1 MKNYV
6 IIIIGSIL
14 LAGCEQA
21 SKSIKETFEPAA
33 DTTALH
39 KKHEQIPVSVPS
51 PYDPEVERQIEE
63 ARRLVNTML
72 EKHTKTHNDTYTE
85 GKNTGFLTNENKLKN
100 AEEALRKLPQYA
112 GKEIKIY
119 YIIHFY
125 DNGTILAMLQH
136 PTNPGYI
143 DNYEYKN
150 GKWSDPRPA
159 QMSVRDD
166 IQSRLVPL
174 DKIDFANVA
183 KAADVYSQKTAQI
196 EGAKPFTTIYI
207 SIANNKLRW
216 FPASING
223 SRERY
228 SIELNQNGTLKK
240 FERE

>member
-1 MKNYV
+1 MKNL
-6 IIIIGSIL
+6 IIIIVGSIFL
-14 LAGCEQA
+14 TGCEQV
-21 SKSIKETFEPAA
+21 SKSVRETFEPVA
-33 DTTALH
+33 DTTAQL
-39 KKHEQIPVSVPS
+39 KKNEQIPVSVSS
-51 PYDPEVERQIEE
+51 PYNPEVEKQIEE
-63 ARRLVNTML
+63 ARHLVNTML
-72 EKHTKTHNDTYTE
+72 EKHTKTHIDTYTE

-125 DNGTILAMLQH
+125 DNGSILAMLQH
-136 PTNPGYI
+136 PTNPDYI
-143 DNYEYKN
+143 DNYEYKD
-150 GKWSDPRPA
+150 GKWSEPRPE
-159 QMSVRDD
+159 QISVRDD

-174 DKIDFANVA
+174 DKMDFASVA
-183 KAADVYSQKTAQI
+183 KAADLYSQKIAQI
-196 EGAKPFTTIYI
+196 EGAKPLTTIYI

>member
-1 MKNYV
+1 MKNSV
-6 IIIIGSIL
+6 IIIIGSML
-14 LAGCEQA
+14 LTGCEQA
-21 SKSIKETFEPAA
+21 SKSIKETFEPKV
-33 DTTALH
+33 DTTVQLKRNEH
-39 KKHEQIPVSVPS
+39 IPASIPG
-51 PYDPEVERQIEE
+51 PYSPEVEKQIEE
-63 ARRLVNTML
+63 AQRLVNTML
-72 EKHTKTHNDTYTE
+72 EKQGKKGTDTPAE
-85 GKNTGFLTNENKLKN
+85 GKSINFLTNEAELKN
-100 AEEALRKLPQYA
+100 AEEALRQLPQYA

-119 YIIHFY
+119 YTLYFY
-125 DNGTILAMLQH
+125 DNGTVLAMLQH

-150 GKWSDPRPA
+150 GKWSEPRPE

-174 DKIDFANVA
+174 DNIDFTNVA
-183 KAADVYSQKTAQI
+183 KAANVYSQKIAQI
-196 EGAKPFTTIYI
+196 EGAKPLTSIYI